1 MKRTPSFRI
10 TAGPD
15 VALRVL
21 VLAIILTALMGV
33 RCG

>member
-1 MKRTPSFRI
+1 MKHTPSFRP

-15 VALRVL
+15 VALRIL
-21 VLAIILTALMGV
+21 VLAVFITALMGV